1 MSNGRHTLNISPDWE
16 YTSTRIEGES
26 TFAFHSSGTCP
37 GYSIKISGWRL
48 RKIPGAQIT
57 QDELFLRGLDELN
70 RHLGDSV
77 CPGRKGLETLKTKVK
92 EKMFPPGGLMPPD
105 WMSKMAA
112 ENQKAYEQ
120 EFLIELRRILFSP
133 RVARL
138 SVPLLTL
145 IIRDSAEYRLDKEPW
160 SHSGPPRELRHLAA
174 SGFDS
179 QCPLGILAR
188 PPTGKYLWIVSKFK
202 ECAIELKWNRRAAI
216 EAEYPLMMPRLE
228 EFMRT
233 IMVQARGQAGG
244 APKRHKNVSI
254 KEAALILGV
263 SERTVKNWEAGKYT
277 PEEWPGRADAIALR
291 AFMETKKSRDA
302 TKRGLKNIVR
312 GKATDSLP
320 DLAEQARHDAWRD
333 QVLR

>member
-1 MSNGRHTLNISPDWE
+1 MNNTLVISQDWDF
-16 YTSTRIEGES
+16 TRTREKGGE
-26 TFAFHSSGTCP
+26 TFAFHSAGTCP

-48 RKIPGAQIT
+48 RKKPGAQIT

-174 SGFDS
+174 SGFDG

-216 EAEYPLMMPRLE
+216 AAEFPWIINLE
-228 EFMRT
+228 KQDGKKRNSADYARAAKMRR
-233 IMVQARGQAGG
+233 M
-244 APKRHKNVSI
+244 
-254 KEAALILGV
+254 
-263 SERTVKNWEAGKYT
+263 VKNTEDRNAIKSYCATLLENGYSLRKAWAEVVR
-277 PEEWPGRADAIALR
+277 RAKSGNVGS
-291 AFMETKKSRDA
+291 KKLTQSYPNITSR
-302 TKRGLKNIVR
+302 IVR
-312 GKATDSLP
+312 GITESSD
-320 DLAEQARHDAWRD
+320 
-333 QVLR
+333 